1 MTVLVEGFDPDQIG
15 LARSLARHPAHPA
28 AAGTE
33 NARVRLAGPG
43 PAPPEALALAASHG
57 VSVEPHT
64 DLDADPGPADAAYLD
79 VWTPEV
85 APRVRKLRE
94 RGARVTSL
102 GDLLL
107 ERARGLTIGITG
119 TAGKTT
125 AATVTR
131 QLLLAAG
138 VNVDASTT
146 GRLGNVWPT
155 AELLDHQESDPAR
168 PLLLE
173 LTSSHLAFMRE
184 SPRVAAVTC
193 FWPDHLEL
201 HGSLDAYRAAKE
213 TIVRGQRPGDTL
225 VVNADDPAAR
235 AFAELT
241 PAALVEVSLERPV
254 ERGVLVQDG
263 TVVVRWDEADMD
275 VCRLE
280 RLPYAGARRGVVL
293 LAIATAVAA
302 GASPA
307 ALRDELARLD
317 LPAYRGSPVTTTG
330 RAAAAVIDDGMA
342 ATPSKTAAC
351 LAAHPDGSVVL
362 IAGGF
367 DDLGAGPVH
376 AAPEEQ
382 ELLERACDEIARTA
396 RLVVLF
402 GPAAG
407 RLEPLLAA
415 RAVATARVG
424 DLEQAT
430 ALALSRLDST
440 DGPGAAPHAH
450 GAGHTRVR
458 DATGS
463 TDPTAP
469 ATLVFSPMFP
479 VGVADRERFC
489 TFVCGR
495 QAGAG
500 R

>member
-1 MTVLVEGFDPDQIG
+1 MD
-15 LARSLARHPAHPA
+15 
-28 AAGTE
+28 
-33 NARVRLAGPG
+33 
-43 PAPPEALALAASHG
+43 
-57 VSVEPHT
+57 
-64 DLDADPGPADAAYLD
+64 
-79 VWTPEV
+79 
-85 APRVRKLRE
+85 
-94 RGARVTSL
+94 
-102 GDLLL
+102 
-107 ERARGLTIGITG
+107 
-119 TAGKTT
+119 
-125 AATVTR
+125 
-131 QLLLAAG
+131 
-138 VNVDASTT
+138 VDASTT
-146 GRLGNVWPT
+146 GRLGNLWPT
-155 AELLDHQESDPAR
+155 AELLDRREHDPAR

-184 SPRVAAVTC
+184 SPRIAAVTC

-254 ERGVLVQDG
+254 ERGVFVRDG
-263 TVVVRWDEADMD
+263 TVVVRWDEAETDM
-275 VCRLE
+275 CRLE
-280 RLPYAGARRGVVL
+280 CLPYAGARRGVVL

-302 GASPA
+302 GAPPA
-307 ALRDELARLD
+307 ALRDGLGRLD
-317 LPAYRGSPVTTTG
+317 LPAYRGSPVATTG
-330 RAAAAVIDDGMA
+330 RTAAAVIDDGMA
-342 ATPSKTAAC
+342 ATPSKTAAS

-362 IAGGF
+362 IAGGI

-382 ELLERACDEIARTA
+382 ELLERACNEIARSA

-402 GPAAG
+402 GPAAD
-407 RLEPLLAA
+407 RLQPALAA
-415 RAVATARVG
+415 RGVATLRAEDLEEAVDTACSR
-424 DLEQAT
+424 LEQAC
-430 ALALSRLDST
+430 LA
-440 DGPGAAPHAH
+440 GA
-450 GAGHTRVR
+450 
-458 DATGS
+458 
-463 TDPTAP
+463 

>member
-1 MTVLVEGFDPDQIG
+1 VTVLVEGFEPDQIG
-15 LARSLARHPAHPA
+15 LARDLARRRTRSPA
-28 AAGTE
+28 ARTE
-33 NARVRLAGPG
+33 SVRLAGPG
-43 PAPPEALALAASHG
+43 PAPPEALALATTHG
-57 VSVEPHT
+57 VTVEPHT
-64 DLDADPGPADAAYLD
+64 DLDSDPGPADVAYLD
-79 VWTPEV
+79 VWTPDV
-85 APRVRKLRE
+85 APRVEKLRE

-125 AATVTR
+125 AATITR

-138 VNVDASTT
+138 VDVDASTT
-146 GRLGNVWPT
+146 GRLGNLWPT
-155 AELLDHQESDPAR
+155 AELLDCREHDPAR

-184 SPRVAAVTC
+184 SPRIAAVTC

-235 AFAELT
+235 AFADIT

-254 ERGVLVQDG
+254 ERGVFVREG
-263 TVVVRWDEADMD
+263 TVVVRWDGAETDMW
-275 VCRLE
+275 RLAC
-280 RLPYAGARRGVVL
+280 LPYAGARRGVVL
-293 LAIATAVAA
+293 LAIATTVAA
-302 GASPA
+302 GAPPA
-307 ALRDELARLD
+307 ALRDGLGRLD
-317 LPAYRGSPVTTTG
+317 LPAYRGSHVATIG
-330 RAAAAVIDDGMA
+330 RTAVAVVDDGMA
-342 ATPSKTAAC
+342 ATPSKTAAS

-362 IAGGF
+362 IAGGI

-382 ELLERACDEIARTA
+382 ELLERACNEIARSA

-402 GPAAG
+402 GPAAD
-407 RLEPLLAA
+407 RLQPALAV
-415 RAVATARVG
+415 RGVATLRAEDLEEAVDTACSR
-424 DLEQAT
+424 LEQAC
-430 ALALSRLDST
+430 LA
-440 DGPGAAPHAH
+440 GA
-450 GAGHTRVR
+450 
-458 DATGS
+458 
-463 TDPTAP
+463 

-479 VGVADRERFC
+479 VGVADRERFS
-489 TFVCGR
+489 TLICGR